1 MSTQKRFFSGMLLLT
16 FSNIVIKAVGLLF
29 KIPLTNLIGET
40 GMGYFNSAYT
50 IYAWFYMLTT
60 AGLSV
65 AVSMMVSE
73 YRARA
78 NSKQIKI
85 VLRTVLLLFFAIGL
99 AGTLIMVIGADK
111 LAGFIRAPEAAI
123 CIAAI

>member
-1 MSTQKRFFSGMLLLT
+1 MEIFMSGQKRFFSGMLLLT
-16 FSNIVIKAVGLLF
+16 FSNILIKAVGLLF

-65 AVSMMVSE
+65 AVSMLVSE

-78 NSKQIKI
+78 NSKQIK
-85 VLRTVLLLFFAIGL
+85 
-99 AGTLIMVIGADK
+99 MY
-111 LAGFIRAPEAAI
+111 
-123 CIAAI
+123 